1 MSEKLTRV
9 DMYLQRNIAD
19 QYVNTEEENELVDK
33 FAELYSLALSAQQNT
48 EEANPKNLAK
58 WRKAYY
64 GTLNALTKDG
74 EESTRKGRSLR
85 KMVYELI
92 ESKIDNSIPMPK
104 IRPRYKTDL
113 PLVSVTEN
121 YLKFEVDGIFTKYLN
136 DRSERAT
143 YVDGTSWYKVWW
155 DSLDNTHERSGNVKI
170 DLCRVDQIVPQPGVS
185 DYRQLEYIFERKE
198 ISLTRI
204 WDLYHRRIIPTEANT
219 NVIEVISCYYLNKD
233 RVVGLFMYAPH
244 SRQVICNEED
254 WQIRKLRT
262 CTVCGTVN
270 PTGDTCRNCGSKT
283 FKYENATEEILEN
296 DIEEIYNPYD
306 VGETDDESEKE
317 HYKSRVFLTAGTK
330 IPFYKITQLPF
341 IPRPAISSLDNI
353 YGTSEVKVTLESQ
366 DAINKLLTKAL
377 EKTMK
382 SGTILT
388 KPEKLKIGD
397 SDDTIKVLSVR
408 TTEEAAMV
416 QSRPVVADTSQDL
429 VMAATLYESG
439 KASSGVTESFQGAK
453 DSSATSGKAKQYAAV
468 MTAGRIESLRVMKS
482 AAFAGLYELV
492 LKYLLA
498 FSDEPRKFVRVLPN
512 GSQKEEVW
520 NKYMFLDKDKYGNI
534 YYRYDLRFDSDPAST
549 LSQNRAQM
557 WQETQDKFVQGAFGN
572 PADPRVLELFW
583 NIMDSLQYPLAK
595 VVLAGIKENSQHLP
609 PEVEQMI
616 MTNPELQALIAQTL
630 QSSGEQRGGARPN
643 SGPVGNGATHASN
656 VERTNERNR
665 SLNREVISSPQS
677 QGVSQ

>member
-9 DMYLQRNIAD
+9 DMYLQRNISE

-416 QSRPVVADTSQDL
+416 QSRAVVADTSQDL

-453 DSSATSGKAKQYAAV
+453 DNSATSGKAKQYAAV

-534 YYRYDLRFDSDPAST
+534 YYRDDLRFDSDPAST

-616 MTNPELQALIAQTL
+616 MNNPELQALIAQTL

>member
-136 DRSERAT
+136 DRSERST

-534 YYRYDLRFDSDPAST
+534 YYRDDLRFDSDPAST

-616 MTNPELQALIAQTL
+616 MNNPELQALIAQTL

>member
-9 DMYLQRNIAD
+9 DMYLQRNISE

-136 DRSERAT
+136 DRSERST

-198 ISLTRI
+198 LSLTRI

-219 NVIEVISCYYLNKD
+219 NVIEVISCYYLNSD

-453 DSSATSGKAKQYAAV
+453 DNSATSGKAKQYAAV

-534 YYRYDLRFDSDPAST
+534 YYRDDLRFDSDPAST

-616 MTNPELQALIAQTL
+616 MNNPELQALIAQTL

>member
-1 MSEKLTRV
+1 MSKKLTRV
-9 DMYLQRNIAD
+9 DMYLQRNISE

-74 EESTRKGRSLR
+74 EESTRKGLSLP

-136 DRSERAT
+136 DRSERST

-198 ISLTRI
+198 LSLTRI

-219 NVIEVISCYYLNKD
+219 NVIEVISCYYLNSD

-296 DIEEIYNPYD
+296 DIEEIYNPYE
-306 VGETDDESEKE
+306 VGETDDESEKD

-408 TTEEAAMV
+408 TTEEATMV

-534 YYRYDLRFDSDPAST
+534 YYRDDLRFDSDPAST

>member
-136 DRSERAT
+136 DRSERST

-198 ISLTRI
+198 LSLTRI

-219 NVIEVISCYYLNKD
+219 NVIEVISCYYLNSD

-416 QSRPVVADTSQDL
+416 QSRAVVADTSQDL

-453 DSSATSGKAKQYAAV
+453 DNSATSGKAKQYAAV

-534 YYRYDLRFDSDPAST
+534 YYRDDLRFDSDPAST

-616 MTNPELQALIAQTL
+616 MNNPELQALIAQTL

>member
-1 MSEKLTRV
+1 M
-9 DMYLQRNIAD
+9 
-19 QYVNTEEENELVDK
+19 
-33 FAELYSLALSAQQNT
+33 
-48 EEANPKNLAK
+48 
-58 WRKAYY
+58 
-64 GTLNALTKDG
+64 
-74 EESTRKGRSLR
+74 
-85 KMVYELI
+85 
-92 ESKIDNSIPMPK
+92 
-104 IRPRYKTDL
+104 
-113 PLVSVTEN
+113 
-121 YLKFEVDGIFTKYLN
+121 
-136 DRSERAT
+136 
-143 YVDGTSWYKVWW
+143 
-155 DSLDNTHERSGNVKI
+155 
-170 DLCRVDQIVPQPGVS
+170 
-185 DYRQLEYIFERKE
+185 
-198 ISLTRI
+198 
-204 WDLYHRRIIPTEANT
+204 
-219 NVIEVISCYYLNKD
+219 
-233 RVVGLFMYAPH
+233 
-244 SRQVICNEED
+244 
-254 WQIRKLRT
+254 
-262 CTVCGTVN
+262 
-270 PTGDTCRNCGSKT
+270 
-283 FKYENATEEILEN
+283 
-296 DIEEIYNPYD
+296 
-306 VGETDDESEKE
+306 
-317 HYKSRVFLTAGTK
+317 TAGTK

-416 QSRPVVADTSQDL
+416 QSRAVVADTSQDL

-534 YYRYDLRFDSDPAST
+534 YYRDDLRFDSDPAST

-616 MTNPELQALIAQTL
+616 MTNPELQALISQTL
-630 QSSGEQRGGARPN
+630 QSGTEQRGGARPN

-665 SLNREVISSPQS
+665 SLNRDVISSPQS